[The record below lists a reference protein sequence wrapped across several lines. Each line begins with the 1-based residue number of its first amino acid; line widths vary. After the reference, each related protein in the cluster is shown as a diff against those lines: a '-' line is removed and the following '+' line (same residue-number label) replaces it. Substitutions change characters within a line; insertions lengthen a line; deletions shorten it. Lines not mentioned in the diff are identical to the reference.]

1 VSEADYLYTSGQL
14 KGWLH
19 ASAAHLA
26 ELDQCAPAEG
36 VDRWFY
42 LNARKTELAYLE
54 ETAGLLV
61 TAYDGED
68 NTLAANAAEEV
79 HEHYL
84 AESTAADKAVET
96 ARPEAVR
103 LLQPHLA
110 EPEHAEPDIDF

>member
-1 VSEADYLYTSGQL
+1 VSEAAPYTSGQL

-26 ELDQCAPAEG
+26 ELDQRAPASG
-36 VDRWFY
+36 TDRWYY

-61 TAYDGED
+61 TTYDDED

-84 AESTAADKAVET
+84 VEFTAAEQAVET

-110 EPEHAEPDIDF
+110 EPEHDEPDIDF

>member
-1 VSEADYLYTSGQL
+1 MSEAAPYTSGQL
-14 KGWLH
+14 KDWLH

-26 ELDQCAPAEG
+26 ELDQRAPAGG

-42 LNARKTELAYLE
+42 LNARKTELSYLE

-61 TAYDGED
+61 TAYDEED

-84 AESTAADKAVET
+84 VEFTVAGQAVET

-110 EPEHAEPDIDF
+110 EPEHDELDIDF